1 MHLSPHITHALFLFH
16 SLQGPLPWL
25 LEGSQLCGLHESDLL
40 PRVPQ
45 CPPTHQN
52 QRQPQ
57 YIQVSGL
64 GLISSLD
71 IIVSHS
77 QSRYYCVSHSQSMY
91 YGIIIKSCSGSSVD
105 NHSSPFPSPHCPLL
119 ITHTHREEWEWL
131 KSLKSPPN
139 TSSSPEHHSFTNSHT
154 LQKTLL
160 SAIDTFLHNLG
171 ISKVV

>member
-64 GLISSLD
+64 GLIPSLD

-105 NHSSPFPSPHCPLL
+105 NHSSPPSPLPPSPLPTAPP
-119 ITHTHREEWEWL
+119 THTHTHTG
-131 KSLKSPPN
+131 KSGSGSSLSNPLTLRPPPN
-139 TSSSPEHHSFTNSHT
+139 TTPSLTVIHYRRHYSP
-154 LQKTLL
+154 Q
-160 SAIDTFLHNLG
+160 
-171 ISKVV
+171 